1 VGRRR
6 LHPIHEWLR
15 PSTGPWGRRMINLA
29 GRTALVTGGNKGIG
43 WAVARLLA
51 AQGARLAVN
60 YPDAPSRPR
69 DLQQLGSGAIEIRAS
84 VARLPEVE
92 AMFAQ
97 VSEAFG
103 RLDILVNNAGIFPR
117 AGIFELTEALWDEV
131 FDVNLKGVFFC
142 AQQAA
147 RLMMHQG
154 TGRIINIASSAAFTG
169 SPVGA
174 HYHATKAGVVSL
186 TKSLALA
193 LAPYRISVNAIAP
206 GLTDTDQPRRGL
218 SEEEID
224 RLGRQIP
231 RGRIAQP
238 EDIARAVLYL
248 ASDLS
253 DYVTGQTLLVNGG
266 SLMMP

>member
-1 VGRRR
+1 
-6 LHPIHEWLR
+6 
-15 PSTGPWGRRMINLA
+15 MIDLA

-43 WAVARLLA
+43 RAIVTVLA
-51 AQGARLAVN
+51 AHGARVAVN
-60 YPDAPSRPR
+60 YPDAANRPH
-69 DLQQLGSGAIEIRAS
+69 DLQRLGGGAIGFQAD
-84 VARLPEVE
+84 VAKLPEVE
-92 AMFAQ
+92 AMFAR
-97 VSEAFG
+97 VSKTFG
-103 RLDILVNNAGIFPR
+103 RLDILVNNAGIYPR
-117 AGIFELTEALWDEV
+117 VGIFDLTESLWDAV
-131 FDVNLKGVFFC
+131 FAMNLKGVFFC

-147 RLMMHQG
+147 RLMLRHG
-154 TGRIINIASSAAFTG
+154 GGRIINIASTAAFTG

-174 HYHATKAGVVSL
+174 HYHATKAGVVSV

-193 LAPYRISVNAIAP
+193 LAPHRVAVNAVAP
-206 GLTDTDQPRRGL
+206 GLTDTDQPRLGMT
-218 SEEEID
+218 EEEIA

-231 RGRIAQP
+231 WERIAQP

>member
-1 VGRRR
+1 
-6 LHPIHEWLR
+6 
-15 PSTGPWGRRMINLA
+15 MIDLA

-43 WAVARLLA
+43 RAIVTVLA
-51 AQGARLAVN
+51 AHGARVAVN
-60 YPDAPSRPR
+60 YPDAPNRPH
-69 DLQQLGSGAIEIRAS
+69 DLQRLGGGAIGIQAD
-84 VARLPEVE
+84 VAKLPEVE
-92 AMFAQ
+92 AMFAR
-97 VSEAFG
+97 VSKTFG
-103 RLDILVNNAGIFPR
+103 RLDILVNNAGIYPS
-117 AGIFELTEALWDEV
+117 AGIFDLTESLWDAV
-131 FDVNLKGVFFC
+131 FAVNLKGVFFC

-147 RLMMHQG
+147 RLMLRHG
-154 TGRIINIASSAAFTG
+154 GGRIINVASTAAFTG

-174 HYHATKAGVVSL
+174 HYHATKAGVVSV

-193 LAPYRISVNAIAP
+193 LAPHRVAVNAVAP
-206 GLTDTDQPRRGL
+206 GLTDTDQPRLRM
-218 SEEEID
+218 SEEEIA

-231 RGRIAQP
+231 WERIAQP